1 MKRSET
7 IGSLAA
13 ALAKAQG
20 RMQHARKDAENPHF
34 RSRYADLAAII
45 DASREALAA
54 EELSVLQFPSTPEPG
69 IVALITMLLHSSS
82 EWVESDELRVQARD
96 AGPQAVGSCLTY
108 LRRYQ
113 LSTLI
118 GIAPD
123 ADDDDGEA
131 AEPPPGPRA
140 VVNRDTGEE
149 LTESDIFAAPAGFH
163 HVRHYTTRGDWH
175 EATILNWT
183 ADGRALKVST
193 KLLGVGKLLAKAA
206 ERDLPIKPGITM
218 KKDRPDEAYLN
229 SVVFYDAEQPDGDR
243 G

>member
-7 IGSLAA
+7 IGNLAA

-20 RMQHARKDAENPHF
+20 QMQHARKDAQNPHF
-34 RSRYADLAAII
+34 HSRYADLASIV
-45 DASREALAA
+45 DAADPLAA
-54 EELSVLQFPSTPEPG
+54 AELCIVQIPSTPEAG
-69 IVALITMLLHSSS
+69 LVAMVTLLIHSSG
-82 EWVESDELRVQARD
+82 EWLESDELRVQARD

-113 LSTLI
+113 LAALV

-123 ADDDDGEA
+123 DDDDGNVG
-131 AEPPPGPRA
+131 EPRPARPVGVEREP
-140 VVNRDTGEE
+140 VEE

-163 HVRHYTTRGDWH
+163 HVRNYHVRGDWH
-175 EATILNWT
+175 EATVLNWT

-243 G
+243 S